1 MSPAE
6 SWIHLMPRSRLGL
19 NRAAGGDPSRTEFQR
34 DFDRLVFSSAF
45 RRMQGKTQVF
55 PLAENDYVRT
65 RLTHSLE
72 ASSVGRTLGTLVG
85 EAVIARHG
93 IPREQLVAADF
104 GAVVAAAC
112 LAHDLGN
119 PPFGHSGEDAIQTWF
134 EESLLGRQRLA
145 QLTPAEQ
152 ADMLKFEGNAQ
163 GFRIVAR
170 LQSPDTP
177 GGMQLT
183 CATLAAYSKYPRAS
197 QLSGPTPTDVASKK
211 HGFFMAD
218 AELFRRVAD
227 ETGLHQR
234 PGEALAWQRHPLAWL
249 VEAADDICYRIIDI
263 EDGYREGHLSYGE
276 TTDLLLPLAGST
288 NALHGRLRRLRRP
301 SERVELLRA
310 KAINRGVDS
319 ILSCFLDQEQNFL
332 DGDAPGEILGLLP
345 LAEAFATLM
354 QVAKSRLY
362 FCRPVVEIATAGFE
376 VLGGLLSI
384 FVGAVEDVAE
394 RGEGAST
401 RSRMLLHL
409 LPEGEHAPALA
420 PYQRLLAVTDFVSGM
435 TDAYAVSLYKKLTG
449 ISLPGR

>member
-1 MSPAE
+1 
-6 SWIHLMPRSRLGL
+6 MPRSRLGVDK
-19 NRAAGGDPSRTEFQR
+19 AAAEDSYRTEFQR

-55 PLAENDYVRT
+55 PLADNDYVRT

-93 IPREQLVAADF
+93 IASEQLVAADF

-134 EESLLGRQRLA
+134 QDSLLGRQGLS

-152 ADMLKFEGNAQ
+152 MDLLKFEGNAQ
-163 GFRIVAR
+163 GFRILAR
-170 LQSPDTP
+170 LQSPDSP

-183 CATLAAYSKYPRAS
+183 CATLATYSKYPRAS
-197 QLSGPTPTDVASKK
+197 HLCGPAPADVASKK

-218 AELFRRVAD
+218 SELFRRVA
-227 ETGLHQR
+227 ETTGLRQQR
-234 PGEALAWQRHPLAWL
+234 GETLAWQRHPLAWL

-276 TTDLLLPLAGST
+276 ATDLLLPLAGSG
-288 NALHGRLRRLRRP
+288 NPLQSRLRRLRRP

-319 ILSCFLDQEQNFL
+319 ILNCFLDQEQAFL
-332 DGDAPGEILGLLP
+332 DGDVKGEILGLLP
-345 LAEAFATLM
+345 LADAFGTLM
-354 QVAKSRLY
+354 QVAESRLY

-376 VLGGLLSI
+376 VLGGLLRI
-384 FVGAVEDVAE
+384 FVSAIEDVAE
-394 RGEGAST
+394 KGEGAST

-409 LPEGEHAPALA
+409 LPDGEQAPTLT
-420 PYQRLLAVTDFVSGM
+420 PYQRLLVVTDFVSGM